1 MTHGDILVLSGM
13 TIAFIIVGIS
23 TRKWVL
29 TLLTWLWM
37 IVGTIIIL
45 VAERFSVMGAFIIA
59 MGFVIYP
66 VGRSFRE

>member
-23 TRKWVL
+23 TRKWLL

-37 IVGTIIIL
+37 MIGTIIIL
-45 VAERFSVMGAFIIA
+45 VAERFSVIGAFIVA
-59 MGFVIYP
+59 MALVIYP

>member
-23 TRKWVL
+23 TRKWLL

-37 IVGTIIIL
+37 MVGTIVIL

-59 MGFVIYP
+59 MALVIYP

>member
-1 MTHGDILVLSGM
+1 MTHGDILVLSGI
-13 TIAFIIVGIS
+13 TIAFIIAGIS

-37 IVGTIIIL
+37 MVGTIIIL
-45 VAERFSVMGAFIIA
+45 VAERFSVIGAFIVA
-59 MGFVIYP
+59 MAFVIYP

>member
-23 TRKWVL
+23 TRRWLL

-37 IVGTIIIL
+37 TIIIL
-45 VAERFSVMGAFIIA
+45 AAERFSVIGAFIVA
-59 MGFVIYP
+59 MAFVIYP

>member
-23 TRKWVL
+23 TRKWLL

-37 IVGTIIIL
+37 MVGTIIIL

-59 MGFVIYP
+59 MALVIYP